1 MSSEIC
7 RRRGQ
12 GHVGQHTVLGAR
24 WKHLSTAMLGLC
36 LAGAATLAA
45 CERRAQPATG
55 EFAATAEATLQTIP
69 SLRLYLVST
78 LAGAMEPCGCRKDML
93 GGVDHAAALIKQGAT
108 EAPHGLVLAAGPLFF
123 MEPEVNAANL
133 TKDQQDRWK
142 ADAIAN
148 ALAKWDLQAWS
159 PGVNDF
165 GRGPETLNS
174 LKRTTGS
181 SMLAANLASPGTEIQ
196 ATRVVERGGVRVGLT
211 GITALGTTAIHVGT
225 VGAEQTVTLT
235 QSDPVAALQNAS
247 KQLDADGAAVKI
259 VLISAPRGEA
269 MRLLEAVPAFDVA
282 VIGKPKDAG
291 DNNDAPIPPAVVG
304 KTLVVQGP
312 NHLQAMPIV
321 DLFIRGDKSVRS
333 EFTDASG
340 IAVEE
345 RRITLQARIKELSK
359 RIEQWRA
366 GGTVAAADIAARE
379 VDLAS
384 MSTELETLPQ
394 AAPPKSG
401 NYFRYHI
408 REVREGLGS
417 EVEVFE
423 RIRRYYKQVNE
434 HNRVA
439 FKDRKPV
446 AADKG
451 KATFVGGAKCESCH
465 QEAVAFWETTR
476 HANAYKTLED
486 DFKEFNLDCVGCH
499 VTGYEMP
506 GGSTVTFV
514 EGLKDVQCEVCHAP
528 GSIHVREEDSQ
539 FITLTPPETLCSKCH
554 HPPHV
559 ADDWDVKAA
568 WKQIIGPG
576 HGEPL
581 AKSAPASE
589 SAAP

>member
-1 MSSEIC
+1 MSSDNGL
-7 RRRGQ
+7 RSSSRLRGR
-12 GHVGQHTVLGAR
+12 G
-24 WKHLSTAMLGLC
+24 LGLQGLPTLLLGMC
-36 LAGAATLAA
+36 VAGAAAVGA
-45 CERRAQPATG
+45 CDRRAQPATSDV
-55 EFAATAEATLQTIP
+55 AAAEASTPATP
-69 SLRLYLVST
+69 TLRLYLVST

-93 GGVDHAAALIKQGAT
+93 GGVDHAAALIKQGSA

-133 TKDQQDRWK
+133 AKDQQDRWK

-165 GRGPETLNS
+165 GRGSETLGA
-174 LKRTTGS
+174 LVRTSGS
-181 SMLAANLASPGTEIQ
+181 AMLAANLAATGADVQ
-196 ATRVVERGGVRVGLT
+196 ATQVVERGGVKV
-211 GITALGTTAIHVGT
+211 GITGVTGLGTTALR
-225 VGAEQTVTLT
+225 VGATGTEQTVSLT
-235 QSDPVAALQNAS
+235 ESNAAAALKAAS
-247 KQLDADGAAVKI
+247 KQLDEQGVAVKI

-269 MRLLEAVPAFDVA
+269 MRMLEAVPEFDVA
-282 VIGKPKDAG
+282 VLGKAKDAG
-291 DNNDAPIPPAVVG
+291 ENNDAPTPPALVG

-321 DLFIRGDKSVRS
+321 DLFIRGDKSVRA
-333 EFTDASG
+333 EFADASG
-340 IAVEE
+340 IALEE
-345 RRITLQARIKELSK
+345 RRSTLQSRIAELSK

-366 GGTVAAADIAARE
+366 AGTIAAADIAARE
-379 VDLAS
+379 ADLAA
-384 MSTELETLPQ
+384 MRKEFENLPQ
-394 AAPPKSG
+394 PSAPKSG
-401 NYFRYHI
+401 NYFRYQI

-417 EVEVFE
+417 EAEVLE
-423 RIRRYYKQVNE
+423 RIRSYYKQVNE

-446 AADKG
+446 PAEKG
-451 KATFVGGAKCESCH
+451 KPTFAGGAKCESCH
-465 QEAVAFWETTR
+465 EEATAFWKTTR
-476 HANAYKTLED
+476 HAGAYKTLED

-514 EGLKDVQCEVCHAP
+514 EGLKDVQCEVCHSA
-528 GSIHVREEDSQ
+528 GSIHVREEDAE

-568 WKQIIGPG
+568 WKHIIGPG

-581 AKSAPASE
+581 AKNDAPAKTP
-589 SAAP
+589 AP